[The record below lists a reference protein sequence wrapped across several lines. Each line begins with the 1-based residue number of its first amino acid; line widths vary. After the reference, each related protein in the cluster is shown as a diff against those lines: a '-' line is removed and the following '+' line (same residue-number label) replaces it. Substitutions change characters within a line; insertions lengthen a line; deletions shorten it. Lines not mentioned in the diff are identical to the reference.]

1 MADEGRDARL
11 DRELHELI
19 EELRSLI
26 PGAEV
31 LFGFLLAI
39 RFTGQF
45 KELGGVLEAV
55 YYGSLVTTAVALV
68 LLLAPSNFHRI
79 RFRDGDKEALLRKG
93 NREAI
98 AGSFA
103 LALALTGAIFI
114 ITELLFAREAAIAAG
129 AAFFAFAAWRWW
141 AVALMRK
148 AGGRD
153 WARTA

>member
-1 MADEGRDARL
+1 M
-11 DRELHELI
+11 
-19 EELRSLI
+19 
-26 PGAEV
+26 

-39 RFTGQF
+39 RFTGQV
-45 KELGGVLEAV
+45 KELGGVLEGV
-55 YYGSLVTTAVALV
+55 YYGCLVTTALALV

-98 AGSFA
+98 AGS

-148 AGGRD
+148 AGDQD
-153 WARTA
+153 WTRTA